1 MRIERL
7 IVKKTQ
13 PSEIVIRDIKF
24 NLSGLSLIV
33 DTTKDIVSE
42 SGNNVGKTTVIKIID
57 LCLGGKS
64 VRELYYD
71 SDTKSENKEIKD
83 FLQTN
88 KVQAQLTLIDD
99 DEQRVIVRRDLFK
112 NGKKYIG
119 DEIYTQD
126 EFWHELKKILFDTN
140 EEYPTFRQLIPKFIR
155 VSNASE
161 SSMIRYLDG
170 AQTKDTYDTIYSFL
184 FRLLEKDLISKRNDL
199 FTQLTN
205 CQKSIELLEKNQSIS
220 SLGVLEQKK
229 ELIQKDLAEY
239 IEKRNQLSYIEDY
252 KDELE
257 KKRKLT
263 SSISGL
269 QEKMHLLDF
278 EIETISDS
286 LQQLAADKKNIDFE
300 KLASIY
306 KEAKGFVPTLQT
318 KFEEVVAFHNQMIQN
333 RMDFIACQ
341 LDLKKKELSQCS
353 DKLDRLLEQKKQI
366 TLEVLDEGLLDDLN
380 ILNKKIEELSVQKGE
395 ILQSIKLLKEQEDLK
410 ATLISDIQKIEANA
424 NGDNITT
431 RLRIFNEVF
440 SAYCEKL
447 YGEKYLI
454 AYDSNWKEDGKFPIT
469 VDSLGGNVGTGKKKA
484 IIVAFDLAY
493 IKFAETIHISTP
505 QFVIHD
511 KLENTHIN
519 QIKTIFELCQSI
531 NGQYIIP
538 ILRERIDKVE
548 AKYIE
553 SAKVLE
559 LSSEDKFFRV

>member
-229 ELIQKDLAEY
+229 ELIQKDLAGY

-263 SSISGL
+263 SSIFGL

-333 RMDFIACQ
+333 RMDFIARQ

-353 DKLDRLLEQKKQI
+353 NKLDRLLEQKKQI

-548 AKYIE
+548 AEYVE

-559 LSSEDKFFRV
+559 LSSKDKFFRV

>member
-1 MRIERL
+1 
-7 IVKKTQ
+7 
-13 PSEIVIRDIKF
+13 
-24 NLSGLSLIV
+24 
-33 DTTKDIVSE
+33 
-42 SGNNVGKTTVIKIID
+42 
-57 LCLGGKS
+57 
-64 VRELYYD
+64 
-71 SDTKSENKEIKD
+71 
-83 FLQTN
+83 
-88 KVQAQLTLIDD
+88 
-99 DEQRVIVRRDLFK
+99 
-112 NGKKYIG
+112 
-119 DEIYTQD
+119 
-126 EFWHELKKILFDTN
+126 
-140 EEYPTFRQLIPKFIR
+140 
-155 VSNASE
+155 
-161 SSMIRYLDG
+161 
-170 AQTKDTYDTIYSFL
+170 
-184 FRLLEKDLISKRNDL
+184 
-199 FTQLTN
+199 
-205 CQKSIELLEKNQSIS
+205 
-220 SLGVLEQKK
+220 
-229 ELIQKDLAEY
+229 
-239 IEKRNQLSYIEDY
+239 
-252 KDELE
+252 
-257 KKRKLT
+257 
-263 SSISGL
+263 
-269 QEKMHLLDF
+269 MHLLDF

-333 RMDFIACQ
+333 RMDFIAHQ

-353 DKLDRLLEQKKQI
+353 GKLDCLLEQKKQI

-380 ILNKKIEELSVQKGE
+380 ILNQKIEELSVQKGE

-410 ATLISDIQKIEANA
+410 AKLTSDIQKIEANA
-424 NGDNITT
+424 NGDNITA

-505 QFVIHD
+505 KFVIHD

-548 AKYIE
+548 AKYVE

-559 LSSEDKFFRV
+559 LSSKDKFFRV